1 MSIDFFAC
9 FNSEAKTTYPVFF
22 MSSSK
27 AVKYSG
33 TLIIPDSLE
42 KIALSHFI
50 SSSRKLTSSLRVF
63 LMELHWSFHFYI
75 MTQADLAGFFQ
86 LLL

>member
-1 MSIDFFAC
+1 
-9 FNSEAKTTYPVFF
+9 

-50 SSSRKLTSSLRVF
+50 SSSRNLTSSFEAF
-63 LMELHWSFHFYI
+63 LMELRWSFHFYT
-75 MTQADLAGFFQ
+75 MTQADLAGFFSCYYK
-86 LLL
+86 LPSFLNGIFFVAAY

>member
-1 MSIDFFAC
+1 
-9 FNSEAKTTYPVFF
+9 AKTTYPVFF

-50 SSSRKLTSSLRVF
+50 SSSRKLTSSFESIFNGTPLEFPF
-63 LMELHWSFHFYI
+63 LYNDSS
-75 MTQADLAGFFQ
+75 
-86 LLL
+86 